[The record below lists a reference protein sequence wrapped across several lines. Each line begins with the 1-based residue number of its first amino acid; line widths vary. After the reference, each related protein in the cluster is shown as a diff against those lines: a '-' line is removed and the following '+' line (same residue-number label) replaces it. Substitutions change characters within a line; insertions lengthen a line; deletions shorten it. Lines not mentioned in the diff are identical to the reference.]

1 MPRILSDVELSS
13 GTYNLSGRQE
23 DVVHGVS
30 NLDNL
35 DYVNNQEKL
44 KSVLL

>member
-1 MPRILSDVELSS
+1 MYEPPDKL
-13 GTYNLSGRQE
+13 E
-23 DVVHGVS
+23 DVVHGTD

-44 KSVLL
+44 RTVLLHSFL